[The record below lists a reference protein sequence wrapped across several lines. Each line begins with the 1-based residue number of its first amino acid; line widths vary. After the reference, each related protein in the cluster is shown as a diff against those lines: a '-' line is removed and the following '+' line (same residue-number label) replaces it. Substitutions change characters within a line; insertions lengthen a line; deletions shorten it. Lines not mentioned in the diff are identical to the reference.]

1 MPCIIIYH
9 LGDEIQNQ
17 AIKVIVDVMN
27 KTLLIFYSKWC
38 SKNNIIYTC
47 CVFSLQ
53 SCPTLCGPME
63 CNLPGSSAVEF
74 SR

>member
-47 CVFSLQ
+47 CVFSPSVVSNPLW
-53 SCPTLCGPME
+53 PHGM
-63 CNLPGSSAVEF
+63 
-74 SR
+74 